1 MNRQGVFEKEIKA
14 ITEQIVKKYK
24 PEKIILYGS
33 AARGDFDQDSDIDM
47 LIIKKSH
54 KSRPER
60 ATDVY
65 RLIWDLDRT
74 LPFEPLVF
82 TPQEL
87 ERQLKLGDP
96 FFLTILKEGKILH
109 GKGL

>member
-65 RLIWDLDRT
+65 RLIWDLERT
-74 LPFEPLVF
+74 SPFEPLVF
-82 TPQEL
+82 TPKEL
-87 ERQLKLGDP
+87 EGRIKLGDP
-96 FFLTILKEGKILH
+96 FFLTILKEGKVLY

>member
-33 AARGDFDQDSDIDM
+33 AARGDFKKDSDIDM

-60 ATDVY
+60 ATYVY
-65 RLIWDLDRT
+65 RLIWGLDRT

-109 GKGL
+109 SKGL